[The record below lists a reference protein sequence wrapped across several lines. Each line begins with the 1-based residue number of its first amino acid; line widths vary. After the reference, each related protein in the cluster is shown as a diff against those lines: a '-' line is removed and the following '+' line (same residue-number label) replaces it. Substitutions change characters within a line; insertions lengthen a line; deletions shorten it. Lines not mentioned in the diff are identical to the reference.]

1 MYHGKVI
8 IRSLTTK
15 YPPCRDEQCG
25 YIVQNLYALLEKK
38 PNDYGSLKMV
48 VVKHGL
54 YKAVLRFSCEYITD
68 FVNFRDD
75 FYRYYADRFT
85 WRGNKLWQKE

>member
-15 YPPCRDEQCG
+15 HPPCRDEQCG
-25 YIVQNLYALLEKK
+25 YIVQSLYALLEKK

-54 YKAVLRFSCEYITD
+54 YKAVLRFSCEDVSD
-68 FVNFRDD
+68 FIAFREY

-85 WRGNKLWQKE
+85 WRGNRLWPVK

>member
-15 YPPCRDEQCG
+15 HPPCRDEQCG

-54 YKAVLRFSCEYITD
+54 YKAVLRFSCEYVTD
-68 FVNFRDD
+68 FVNFKDD

-85 WRGNKLWQKE
+85 WRGNKLWPKE